1 MIAAWWYTRSS
12 RLKWTIRIY
21 TVCYFLCA
29 WMMKSQAIA
38 RADDTTE
45 AVSRSGNM
53 MGWTGLHSMRG
64 IPSSSLHLITL
75 SDRRGNGFFDVI
87 MAIVQVFKDIVTF
100 TFPAGLLTGAVAA
113 FVLFMSLILWLFKF
127 AQSMVWLQWLA
138 ALFAPLFTALVQ
150 VVVHLGILPACL
162 MIGLTTGAVVF
173 MLGERGRGM
182 AMMAAAFG
190 VGLVSLAFFSDPV
203 GDLYSDNGLLSSI
216 RHLGFQVGE
225 AGARNGALPGAN
237 GAAQLDNAMARMV
250 TALQEG
256 PLMQVNFG
264 HVLGSQCDSAYK
276 EALGTAD
283 SSAALD
289 KIRGCDSAAADYAE
303 HLAWEALA
311 SVGIFG
317 FLAAVMSL
325 FIIYVVVSE
334 VEVGFKAGA
343 YAISVVPM
351 SGPGAIP
358 GPPQRVWVKLL
369 KNVGLAALE
378 WFAYTVFVSFVAVL
392 IISATGDEF
401 AARTGINHPVV
412 KFLVSTILST
422 AAIVAFWKMTRSFRT
437 ISHSKMSKAM
447 SGPATAAQA
456 AMLAAV
462 AKGQSAGEWAHNWL
476 NSRGDGDSDDDDDDE
491 DIDGQ
496 GKNSPRDPD
505 VPTLPDNIPET
516 VVPTT
521 ADAADSSGEG
531 STSRTQAAADA
542 AVAAAAPEAAAAQ
555 RVAERVRGRHHAE
568 NETPSSPDRAAAATQ
583 AAQQYLTDDDHDPEH
598 STATAHG
605 SEGDSTPAVPGLPA
619 DVPASTASP
628 EPADNGPSV
637 QTTPEGSSSS

>member
-12 RLKWTIRIY
+12 RVKWTIRVYAI
-21 TVCYFLCA
+21 CYFMCA
-29 WMMKSQAIA
+29 WMMKSQAAIA

-113 FVLFMSLILWLFKF
+113 FLLFMSLILWLFKF
-127 AQSMVWLQWLA
+127 AQSMVWLQWIA

-162 MIGLTTGAVVF
+162 MIGLTTGGVVF

-264 HVLGSQCDSAYK
+264 HVLGSQCDGAYK

-358 GPPQRVWVKLL
+358 GPPQRVWIQLL
-369 KNVGLAALE
+369 KNLGLAGLE

-412 KFLVSTILST
+412 KFLVSTILSA

-437 ISHSKMSKAM
+437 ISHRKVSKAM

-456 AMLAAV
+456 AMLGAF
-462 AKGQSAGEWAHNWL
+462 AKGQSGAEWAQNWL
-476 NSRGDGDSDDDDDDE
+476 NSRGDGDSEEDDDE
-491 DIDGQ
+491 DLDGQ

-521 ADAADSSGEG
+521 ASAPEGDHADG

-542 AVAAAAPEAAAAQ
+542 AVATAAPEAAAAQ

-568 NETPSSPDRAAAATQ
+568 NEAGGSGGGAAAATQ
-583 AAQQYLTDDDHDPEH
+583 AAQQYLTGDPESGH
-598 STATAHG
+598 EAPEQHDDG
-605 SEGDSTPAVPGLPA
+605 GDSTPAVPGLPD
-619 DVPASTASP
+619 DVAASSSNP
-628 EPADNGPSV
+628 EPSDNGPSV
-637 QTTPEGSSSS
+637 QTTPEGER

>member
-1 MIAAWWYTRSS
+1 MIAAWWYTRSP
-12 RLKWTIRIY
+12 RLRWTIRIY
-21 TVCYFLCA
+21 TVCYLVCA
-29 WMMKSQAIA
+29 WMMKSQAAIA

-53 MGWTGLHSMRG
+53 MGWTGLHSLRG
-64 IPSSSLHLITL
+64 IPSASMHLITL

-87 MAIVQVFKDIVTF
+87 LAIVQVFKDIVTF
-100 TFPAGLLTGAVAA
+100 TFPAGLLTGAVAC
-113 FVLFMSLILWLFKF
+113 FLLFMSLILWLFKF

-150 VVVHLGILPACL
+150 VVVQLGILPACL
-162 MIGLTTGAVVF
+162 VVGLTTGGVVF

-190 VGLVSLAFFSDPV
+190 VGLLSLAFFSDPV
-203 GDLYSDNGLLSSI
+203 GDLYSPDTGLLATI

-225 AGARNGALPGAN
+225 AAARNGALPGAT

-250 TALQEG
+250 TSLQEG

-264 HVLGSQCDSAYK
+264 HVLGSQCDGAYK
-276 EALGTAD
+276 EALATAD

-289 KIRGCDSAAADYAE
+289 KIRGCDSDAADYAE

-311 SVGIFG
+311 AVGIFG
-317 FLAAVMSL
+317 LLAAVMGL
-325 FIIYVVVSE
+325 FIIYVVVAE

-358 GPPQRVWVKLL
+358 GPTQRVWIQLI
-369 KNVGLAALE
+369 KNLGMAGLE
-378 WFAYTVFVSFVAVL
+378 WFAYTVFASFIAVL
-392 IISATGDEF
+392 MISATGEEF

-412 KFLVSTILST
+412 KFLVATILSA
-422 AAIVAFWKMTRSFRT
+422 AAIVAFWKITGSFRT
-437 ISHSKMSKAM
+437 MSFRKVSKAM

-456 AMLAAV
+456 AMLGTF

-476 NSRGDGDSDDDDDDE
+476 NSRGEGESDSADDE
-491 DIDGQ
+491 DSDGQ

-521 ADAADSSGEG
+521 ASAPDSREVQG
-531 STSRTQAAADA
+531 STTSRTQAAADA
-542 AVAAAAPEAAAAQ
+542 AVATAAPEAAVAQ
-555 RVAERVRGRHHAE
+555 RVAERVRGRGHGE
-568 NETPSSPDRAAAATQ
+568 NEDPSAGGGGAGVTH
-583 AAQQYLTDDDHDPEH
+583 AAQRYLTDDHQPDHDGAPRR
-598 STATAHG
+598 G
-605 SEGDSTPAVPGLPA
+605 DVDSTPAVPGLPDVAA
-619 DVPASTASP
+619 DTANR
-628 EPADNGPSV
+628 EPSNDGPGPTV
-637 QTTPEGSSSS
+637 QTTPEGE

>member
-1 MIAAWWYTRSS
+1 MIAAWWYTRSP
-12 RLKWTIRIY
+12 RLQWTIRIWA
-21 TVCYFLCA
+21 TCYFLCA
-29 WMMKSQAIA
+29 WMMMSQAAIA

-53 MGWTGLHSMRG
+53 MGWTGLHSLRG
-64 IPSSSLHLITL
+64 IPSSSMHLITL

-87 MAIVQVFKDIVTF
+87 LAIVQVFKDIVTF
-100 TFPAGLLTGAVAA
+100 TFPAGLLTGAVAG
-113 FVLFMSLILWLFKF
+113 FLLFMSLILWLFKF
-127 AQSMVWLQWLA
+127 AQSMVWLQWIA

-162 MIGLTTGAVVF
+162 MIGLTTGGVVF

-203 GDLYSDNGLLSSI
+203 GDLYSDNGLLASI

-250 TALQEG
+250 TSLQEG

-264 HVLGSQCDSAYK
+264 HVLGSQCDGAYK

-289 KIRGCDSAAADYAE
+289 KIRTCDSAAADYAE

-311 SVGIFG
+311 SVGIFA

-325 FIIYVVVSE
+325 FIIYVVVAE

-358 GPPQRVWVKLL
+358 GPPQRVWIQLL
-369 KNVGLAALE
+369 KNLGLAALE

-412 KFLVSTILST
+412 KFLVSTILSA
-422 AAIVAFWKMTRSFRT
+422 AAIFAFWKMTRSFRT
-437 ISHSKMSKAM
+437 ISHRKVSKAM

-456 AMLAAV
+456 AMLGAF
-462 AKGQSAGEWAHNWL
+462 AKGQSGTEWAHNWL
-476 NSRGDGDSDDDDDDE
+476 NSRGDGDSDSDDDDD

-521 ADAADSSGEG
+521 ADSADSPGEG
-531 STSRTQAAADA
+531 SSSRTQAAADA
-542 AVAAAAPEAAAAQ
+542 AVATAAPEAAAAQ
-555 RVAERVRGRHHAE
+555 RVAERVRGRHHSDNE
-568 NETPSSPDRAAAATQ
+568 NPGTGGADGAGAAM
-583 AAQQYLTDDDHDPEH
+583 AAQQHLTDDDGGTDGDADPH
-598 STATAHG
+598 HG
-605 SEGDSTPAVPGLPA
+605 GGDSTPAVPGLPA
-619 DVPASTASP
+619 DVPAASAST
-628 EPADNGPSV
+628 EPDEPGPSV
-637 QTTPEGSSSS
+637 QTTPEGR

>member
-12 RLKWTIRIY
+12 RLKWTIRVYAI
-21 TVCYFLCA
+21 CYFMCA
-29 WMMKSQAIA
+29 WMLKSQAAIA

-113 FVLFMSLILWLFKF
+113 FLLFMSLILWLFKF
-127 AQSMVWLQWLA
+127 AQSMVWLQWIA

-162 MIGLTTGAVVF
+162 MIGLTTGGVVF

-264 HVLGSQCDSAYK
+264 HVLGSQCDGAYK

-358 GPPQRVWVKLL
+358 GPPQRVWIQLL
-369 KNVGLAALE
+369 KNLGLAGLE

-412 KFLVSTILST
+412 KFLVSTILSA

-437 ISHSKMSKAM
+437 ISHRKVSKAM

-456 AMLAAV
+456 AMLGAF
-462 AKGQSAGEWAHNWL
+462 AKGQSGAEWAQNWL
-476 NSRGDGDSDDDDDDE
+476 NSRGDGDSEEDDDE
-491 DIDGQ
+491 DLDGQ

-521 ADAADSSGEG
+521 ASAPEGDHADG
-531 STSRTQAAADA
+531 SISRTQAAADA
-542 AVAAAAPEAAAAQ
+542 AVATAAPEAAAAQ

-568 NETPSSPDRAAAATQ
+568 NEAGGTGGGAAAATQ
-583 AAQQYLTDDDHDPEH
+583 AAQQYLTGDPESGH
-598 STATAHG
+598 EAPEQHDGGA
-605 SEGDSTPAVPGLPA
+605 DSTPAVPGLPD
-619 DVPASTASP
+619 DVAASSSNP
-628 EPADNGPSV
+628 EPSDNGPSV
-637 QTTPEGSSSS
+637 QTTPEGQ

>member
-1 MIAAWWYTRSS
+1 MIAAWWYTRSP
-12 RLKWTIRIY
+12 RLKWTIRVY
-21 TVCYFLCA
+21 AVCYFMCT
-29 WMMKSQAIA
+29 WMMKSQAAIA

-113 FVLFMSLILWLFKF
+113 FLLFMSLILWLFKF

-203 GDLYSDNGLLSSI
+203 GDLYSDNGLLASI

-237 GAAQLDNAMARMV
+237 GAAQLENAMARMV
-250 TALQEG
+250 TSLQEG

-264 HVLGSQCDSAYK
+264 HVLGPQCDGAYK

-289 KIRGCDSAAADYAE
+289 TIRGCDSAAADYAE

-317 FLAAVMSL
+317 LLALIVGV
-325 FIIYVVVSE
+325 FITYVVIAE

-358 GPPQRVWVKLL
+358 GPSQRVWIQLI
-369 KNVGLAALE
+369 KNLGMAGLE
-378 WFAYTVFVSFVAVL
+378 WFAYTVFASFIAVL
-392 IISATGDEF
+392 MISATGDEF

-412 KFLVSTILST
+412 KFLVSTILSA
-422 AAIVAFWKMTRSFRT
+422 AAIVAFWRITRSFRT
-437 ISHSKMSKAM
+437 ISHRKMSKAM

-456 AMLAAV
+456 AMLGTF
-462 AKGQSAGEWAHNWL
+462 AKGQSAGEWAQNWL
-476 NSRGDGDSDDDDDDE
+476 NSRGDDSDTDDE
-491 DIDGQ
+491 DEDVDGQ

-521 ADAADSSGEG
+521 ASAPEGAQADG
-531 STSRTQAAADA
+531 STSRTQAAAGA
-542 AVAAAAPEAAAAQ
+542 AVATAAPEAAAAQ
-555 RVAERVRGRHHAE
+555 RVAERVRGRHHSE
-568 NETPSSPDRAAAATQ
+568 NEPGAGGGGAAATP
-583 AAQQYLTDDDHDPEH
+583 AAQQYLTDDREPEPEH
-598 STATAHG
+598 ETTTQRG
-605 SEGDSTPAVPGLPA
+605 GGDSTPAVPGLPA
-619 DVPASTASP
+619 DVPASSP
-628 EPADNGPSV
+628 SSTEPSDNGPSV
-637 QTTPEGSSSS
+637 QTTPEGER